1 MDMTRKEASAKA
13 NSYLKEL
20 IISYFRE
27 AEVQEDSSGLNYV
40 SIYNYHGKR
49 IPWLYY
55 RRENLWN
62 ASPLE
67 VNCGGGL
74 PGCPKSVIEKVVEIN
89 YKFNDG
95 MEAGGIW
102 NVLN

>member
-1 MDMTRKEASAKA
+1 MELTRKEASAKA

-20 IISYFRE
+20 IIDYFRE

>member
-40 SIYNYHGKR
+40 SIYNQYGGR

-55 RRENLWN
+55 RRENLKH
-62 ASPLE
+62 SIFLL
-67 VNCGGGL
+67 L
-74 PGCPKSVIEKVVEIN
+74 PSHH
-89 YKFNDG
+89 
-95 MEAGGIW
+95 
-102 NVLN
+102 